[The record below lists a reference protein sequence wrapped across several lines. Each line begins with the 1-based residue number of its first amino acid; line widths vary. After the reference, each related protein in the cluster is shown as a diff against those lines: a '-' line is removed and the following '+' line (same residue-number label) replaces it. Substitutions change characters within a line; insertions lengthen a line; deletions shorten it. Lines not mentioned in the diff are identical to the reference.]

1 MRRRLPSLSL
11 LRAFERAAYHRSFKL
26 AAEDLHVTPSAVSH
40 KIKQLEEELGIP
52 LFHRVTRAVRLTPA
66 GQVYFRD
73 VHRAFARLETG
84 TQKLQ
89 DRFGR
94 QVLRLHLLPFFA
106 SEVLVPKLHSFQ
118 ARHPDIDLHLE
129 SSFGRSETHPED
141 ADISIAL
148 GTGTW
153 PGLVSVELMQLE
165 LLAVAAPQV
174 AAAMKGDDVDE
185 VNQHPLI
192 YFATKLDAWE
202 QWSRGVGLQRF
213 KPRQTLTMD
222 SIYSAMQA
230 AEQGL
235 GIMVVP
241 LPLGEARLASS
252 GLVPLFDRVRIPDR
266 YYLVYRRA
274 DEVRPNIQKFRDWI
288 VDEFHR
294 LGEGQTPVQ
303 ENAGG
308 LSNPGRSQ
316 AGKRR
321 VVE

>member
-1 MRRRLPSLSL
+1 MPRRLPSLGL

-66 GQVYFRD
+66 GQAYFRD

-84 TQKLQ
+84 TRKLH

-118 ARHPDIDLHLE
+118 LRHPDIDLHLE
-129 SSFGRSETHPED
+129 SSFGRSEVHPED

-148 GTGTW
+148 GKGSW
-153 PGLVSVELMQLE
+153 PGLACVELMQLE
-165 LLAVAAPQV
+165 LLAVAAPKIAGQMTLASV
-174 AAAMKGDDVDE
+174 E
-185 VNQHPLI
+185 EINEQTLI
-192 YFATKLDAWE
+192 YFTTKLDAWE
-202 QWSRGVGLQRF
+202 QWSRGVGLGTFR
-213 KPRQTLTMD
+213 PRQTLTVD

-235 GIMVVP
+235 GVMVAP
-241 LPLGEARLASS
+241 LPLGEARLRST
-252 GLVPLFDRVRIPDR
+252 GLVPLFQRVRIPDR
-266 YYLVYRRA
+266 YYLVYRKSDA
-274 DEVRPNIQKFRDWI
+274 VRPNIQRFRDWI
-288 VDEFHR
+288 VEEFDQLAH
-294 LGEGQTPVQ
+294 
-303 ENAGG
+303 
-308 LSNPGRSQ
+308 S
-316 AGKRR
+316 
-321 VVE
+321 